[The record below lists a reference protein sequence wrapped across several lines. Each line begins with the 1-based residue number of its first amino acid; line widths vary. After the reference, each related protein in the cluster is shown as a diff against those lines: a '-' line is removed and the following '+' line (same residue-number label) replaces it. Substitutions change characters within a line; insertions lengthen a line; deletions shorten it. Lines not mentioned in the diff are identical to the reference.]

1 MKLED
6 IDEMWVIDASLLAN
20 EEEIKTNSLRI
31 SIFHSKY
38 DNILSREEYL
48 LIKLKKDYDH
58 IRMQKYDV
66 ISDGASRKQ
75 ILEEDLDLPRNKMVK
90 SKSEADIYL
99 DGNGQ
104 LADFRVKIELCQV
117 RINKLQRI
125 ITRINSLHW
134 DYKNYISMKQFE
146 NGN

>member
-1 MKLED
+1 MKLEE
-6 IDEMWVIDASLLAN
+6 IDEIWNVDALLLSK

-31 SIFHSKY
+31 STFHSKY

-125 ITRINSLHW
+125 ITRINNIHW
-134 DYKNYISMKQFE
+134 DYKNYISMRQFE